1 MQKQRKKRIR
11 IWIRRLNMMN
21 SYKVYVRMGKI
32 RKELLISQERKKR
45 NTRRQKLNFTEDKS
59 MSGLFVCT
67 FFCLFGIEKGWRDFP
82 PSTPFL

>member
-11 IWIRRLNMMN
+11 IWIRRLNMVD

-45 NTRRQKLNFTEDKS
+45 NTRRQKSNFTEDKS

-67 FFCLFGIEKGWRDFP
+67 FF
-82 PSTPFL
+82 